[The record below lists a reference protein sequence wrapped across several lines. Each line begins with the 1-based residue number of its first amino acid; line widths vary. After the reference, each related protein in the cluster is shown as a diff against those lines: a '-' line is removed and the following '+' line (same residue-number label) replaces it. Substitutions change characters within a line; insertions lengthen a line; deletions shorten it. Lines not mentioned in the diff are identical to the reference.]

1 MKNDITQEEFKS
13 VADDFF
19 LKYDYVKQNMEGD
32 TEDIIFMLKM
42 FHQQYISY
50 FSIREHLN
58 LHGVMLSVLSLILWD
73 QKN

>member
-32 TEDIIFMLKM
+32 TEDIIRVVNT
-42 FHQQYISY
+42 ICNEVDS
-50 FSIREHLN
+50 
-58 LHGVMLSVLSLILWD
+58 
-73 QKN
+73 QKNSKSSFSVGFAGDYEKDSV

>member
-32 TEDIIFMLKM
+32 TEDIIRVVNTICDEVNSQK
-42 FHQQYISY
+42 SSKSG
-50 FSIREHLN
+50 FSVGFAGDYEKD
-58 LHGVMLSVLSLILWD
+58 SV
-73 QKN
+73 